1 MSDLLV
7 VVGKDK
13 KKINVD
19 FDEKDFSD
27 KTHEN
32 GDSV

>member
-19 FDEKDFSD
+19 FDEKDFFDVS
-27 KTHEN
+27 HEN
-32 GDSV
+32 GDNV